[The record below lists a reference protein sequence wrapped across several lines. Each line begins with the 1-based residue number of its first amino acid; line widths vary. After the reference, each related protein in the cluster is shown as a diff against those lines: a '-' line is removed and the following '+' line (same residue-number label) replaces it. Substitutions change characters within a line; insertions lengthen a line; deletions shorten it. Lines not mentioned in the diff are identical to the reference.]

1 MLQSILR
8 NREAFQVFQY
18 LNFRRFIF
26 SKFLF
31 SLALQIQFVV
41 LSWHVYEITKD
52 PLSLGLIGLAEA
64 IPAVSLAMYGG
75 HVADRNDR
83 RKIMAFVQFCMLIC
97 SIVLLGVT
105 LHFNNLPPE
114 QQSAIPFY
122 VIMFFIGVIR
132 AFYSPAQLPLMTQ
145 LIPRSAY
152 ANSSAWSSTV
162 WHIAVVVGSSAG
174 GLMLGFLGKTFTYS
188 AVIFLIMA
196 AFIQMIRIP
205 RQPIQVS
212 VLNEGVHKSIREGIR
227 FVFKNQAIVGA
238 LLLDLIAVLFGG
250 AMAMLP
256 IFASDILMVG
266 EKGYGFLRAAP
277 FAGSVVMAL
286 YMTRYPP
293 LKNSGRKLMICVS
306 GFAVC
311 MIVFALSKSFFLSLF
326 ILALSGGF
334 DNVSVVI
341 RSTIIQLLTPDEM
354 RGRVSAVST
363 MFISSSNEIG
373 AFESGFAA
381 KLMGLIP
388 SVIFG
393 GGVALLAVGGTAL
406 WMPGLRNL
414 SLDELTRD
422 GKETST

>member
-1 MLQSILR
+1 MIGALFR
-8 NREAFQVFQY
+8 NRNSFQVFQY
-18 LNFRRFIF
+18 QNFRRFIF
-26 SKFLF
+26 SKFLA
-31 SLALQIQFVV
+31 SLAIQIQFVV

-64 IPAVSLAMYGG
+64 IPTVTLALYGG

-83 RKIMAFVQFCMLIC
+83 RKIMAIVQSCMMLC
-97 SIVLLGVT
+97 SLALLAIT
-105 LHFNNLPPE
+105 LYYDTLAPE
-114 QQSAIPFY
+114 LQSAVPFY
-122 VIMFFIGVIR
+122 IVMFVIGIIR

-174 GLMLGFLGKTFTYS
+174 GLLLGFLGKTFTYS
-188 AVIFLIMA
+188 VVAILLLGA
-196 AFIQMIRIP
+196 LIQMLRIP
-205 RQPIQVS
+205 KQPVQVS
-212 VLNEGVHKSIREGIR
+212 VMNEGVHKSIREGIR

-238 LLLDLIAVLFGG
+238 LSLDLIAVLFGG

-256 IFASDILMVG
+256 IFASDILHVG

-293 LKNSGRKLMICVS
+293 LHNSGRKLMICVS

-311 MIVFALSKSFFLSLF
+311 MIIFALSKSFLLSLF

-354 RGRVSAVST
+354 RGRVSSVST

-393 GGVALLAVGGTAL
+393 GGIALLAVAGTAI

-414 SLDELTRD
+414 SLDKLE
-422 GKETST
+422 KEVS

>member
-1 MLQSILR
+1 MLRTLLGSKESFQ
-8 NREAFQVFQY
+8 AFQH

-64 IPAVSLAMYGG
+64 IPAVSLALYGG
-75 HVADRNDR
+75 HVSDRNDR
-83 RKIMAFVQFCMLIC
+83 RKIMAGMQFCMLVC
-97 SIVLLGVT
+97 SLVLVGLT
-105 LHFNNLPPE
+105 FYYNNLALDL
-114 QQSAIPFY
+114 QSAIPFY
-122 VIMFFIGVIR
+122 IIMFFIGVIR

-174 GLMLGFLGKTFTYS
+174 GLMLGFLGKEFTYS
-188 AVIFLIMA
+188 AVVVLIVA
-196 AFIQMIRIP
+196 AFIQMMRIP
-205 RQPIQVS
+205 PQPVEPS
-212 VLNEGVHKSIREGIR
+212 VLNEGVHKSIKEGIR
-227 FVFKNQAIVGA
+227 FVFSNQAIVGA
-238 LLLDLIAVLFGG
+238 LMLDLIAVLFGG

-256 IFASDILMVG
+256 IFASDILQVG

-277 FAGSVVMAL
+277 FAGSVVMSL

-293 LKNSGRKLMICVS
+293 LHNSGKRLMICVA
-306 GFAVC
+306 GFSVC
-311 MIVFALSKSFFLSLF
+311 MIAFALSRNFLLSLF

-341 RSTIIQLLTPDEM
+341 RSTIIQLLTPDKM

-381 KLMGLIP
+381 KLLGLVP

-393 GGVALLAVGGTAL
+393 GGVALLSVGGTAL

-414 SLDELTRD
+414 SLDKLE
-422 GKETST
+422 KEEG

>member
-1 MLQSILR
+1 MFKAILR
-8 NREAFQVFQY
+8 NRPSFQVFQY

-64 IPAVSLAMYGG
+64 IPAVSLALYGG

-83 RKIMAFVQFCMLIC
+83 RRIMAIVQFCMLIC
-97 SIVLLGVT
+97 SSVLLGVAIY
-105 LHFNNLPPE
+105 FESLPTE
-114 QQSAIPFY
+114 HQTALPFY
-122 VIMFFIGVIR
+122 IIMFIIGVIR

-145 LIPRSAY
+145 LIPRIAY

-162 WHIAVVVGSSAG
+162 WHVAVVVGSSAG
-174 GLMLGFLGKTFTYS
+174 GLMLGYLGKIFTYS
-188 AVIFLIMA
+188 FVLFLIVCA
-196 AFIQMIRIP
+196 LIQMLRIP
-205 RQPIQVS
+205 AQPVQAS
-212 VLNEGVHKSIREGIR
+212 ALKESVHKSIKEGIN

-238 LLLDLIAVLFGG
+238 LMLDLIAVLFGG

-256 IFASDILMVG
+256 IFASDILQVG

-293 LKNSGRKLMICVS
+293 LHNSGRKLMLCVS

-311 MIVFALSKSFFLSLF
+311 MIVFALSKNFFLSLF

-406 WMPGLRNL
+406 WMPGLRKL
-414 SLDELTRD
+414 SLNELQKD
-422 GKETST
+422 PD

>member
-1 MLQSILR
+1 MLKFFFQ
-8 NREAFQVFQY
+8 NREAFQAFEHMD
-18 LNFRRFIF
+18 FRRFIF

-64 IPAVSLAMYGG
+64 IPAVGLALYGG

-83 RKIMAFVQFCMLIC
+83 RKIMAIVQFLMLIC
-97 SIVLLGVT
+97 SLSLLAISFQYDSIS
-105 LHFNNLPPE
+105 LE

-122 VIMFFIGVIR
+122 IVMFFIGIIR

-162 WHIAVVVGSSAG
+162 WHIAVVLGSSGG
-174 GLMLGFLGKTFTYS
+174 GLMLGFLGKTFTYA
-188 AVIFLIMA
+188 AVAVLVLA
-196 AFIQMIRIP
+196 ALIQMLRITP
-205 RQPIQVS
+205 QPVQPN

-227 FVFKNQAIVGA
+227 FVFNNQAILGA

-256 IFASDILMVG
+256 IFASEILEVG

-286 YMTRYPP
+286 YMTRHPP
-293 LKNSGRKLMICVS
+293 VHNSGRKLMICVA
-306 GFAVC
+306 GFSIC
-311 MIVFALSKSFFLSLF
+311 MIVFALSKNFIFSLF

-381 KLMGLIP
+381 RLMGLVP

-393 GGVALLAVGGTAL
+393 GGVALAAVIGSAM
-406 WMPGLRNL
+406 WMPGLRKL
-414 SLDELTRD
+414 SLDKLE
-422 GKETST
+422 KSE